1 MKSEQ
6 FDLFVEEAAGEIY
19 IRTCGTF
26 GFTQQ
31 AAFREKVLS
40 LLEGPGKIWF
50 LDIDKARFTEEE
62 YLPMFLDFLDR
73 CKQKNAELVL
83 VFCGEENRK
92 YFNQYSHIFTIAES
106 WKKYRR
112 PGLFNALVSA
122 GVSYS
127 KKTGIRISPT
137 IAMILVAVVVGW
149 LFALFG
155 IIRSQGADIRARENR
170 LVELESES
178 REMQGELEYL
188 QSIIGPLKNLGLIV
202 DSTTSR
208 KAELRIRSW
217 TKYLDRLEDRRRE
230 K

>member
-1 MKSEQ
+1 M
-6 FDLFVEEAAGEIY
+6 
-19 IRTCGTF
+19 
-26 GFTQQ
+26 
-31 AAFREKVLS
+31 
-40 LLEGPGKIWF
+40 
-50 LDIDKARFTEEE
+50 TE
-62 YLPMFLDFLDR
+62 D
-73 CKQKNAELVL
+73 
-83 VFCGEENRK
+83 
-92 YFNQYSHIFTIAES
+92 

-112 PGLFNALVSA
+112 PGLFNALVLA

-127 KKTGIRISPT
+127 KRTGIRISPT
-137 IAMILVAVVVGW
+137 IAMILVAIVVCW
-149 LFALFG
+149 FLALYG

-170 LVELESES
+170 LVELEGES